1 MTEKILQVSEM
12 SSGELQ
18 KQFANI
24 HKQLEELNAKVSPT
38 NETILL
44 TPKQVMEWLKISAPT
59 LHDWVNKGILTR
71 YKLGNRAFYKKE
83 EIINSLDGTK
93 HADKL

>member
-18 KQFANI
+18 KQFAII
-24 HKQLEELNAKVSPT
+24 HKQLMELSAKVNPT

-44 TPKQVMEWLKISAPT
+44 TPKQVLEWLGISAPT

-83 EIINSLDGTK
+83 EIIASLDGSK
-93 HADKL
+93 YSDKL